1 MEEIR
6 WNDLHF
12 YIVDTCEAICQS
24 KGVGIISIW
33 GRRGGGGWLTFFLR
47 VLLLQGEV
55 EVFRDVGYNFFF
67 RRIKTI
73 LNAGVDNN

>member
-12 YIVDTCEAICQS
+12 YITDTCEAMPKQGS
-24 KGVGIISIW
+24 WDYFELGPEGVGVANV
-33 GRRGGGGWLTFFLR
+33 FL
-47 VLLLQGEV
+47 G
-55 EVFRDVGYNFFF
+55 
-67 RRIKTI
+67 RIKTI

>member
-12 YIVDTCEAICQS
+12 YITDTCEAMPKQGS
-24 KGVGIISIW
+24 WDYFELGPE
-33 GRRGGGGWLTFFLR
+33 GGGRWLTFFLR

-55 EVFRDVGYNFFF
+55 EVFRGVGCNFFF
-67 RRIKTI
+67 GRIKTI